1 MHDEPAGFGVTRT
14 MGHMT
19 MIELIK
25 RAALIII
32 ATLAL
37 AVAPAVAQESE
48 LAPEHLALA
57 RKYVDLTDKSDIY
70 AVSLVETAV
79 RTLSTILRT
88 SPDIQDPVNAAI
100 EKTLTA
106 YRDRRS
112 ELMDQFARVYALN
125 FTMNELQEIV
135 TFYETPVGQKLATA
149 NSTLNDSLQSV
160 MEVFRENLGREFFAA
175 VRAELKA
182 NGFDV

>member
-1 MHDEPAGFGVTRT
+1 MHNEPAGVGVTRT
-14 MGHMT
+14 MGART

-25 RAALIII
+25 RAALIVV

-79 RTLSTILRT
+79 RTMQTILKT
-88 SPDIQDPVNAAI
+88 NPDIVEPVDAAI
-100 EKTLTA
+100 TKTLGS
-106 YRDRRS
+106 YKERRS
-112 ELMDQFARVYALN
+112 ELMDEFARVYALN
-125 FTMNELQEIV
+125 FTMEELQEIV

-149 NSTLNDSLQSV
+149 NASLNDSLQRV
-160 MEVFRENLGREFFAA
+160 VRVFQTNLGTEFFAA

-182 NGFDV
+182 NGYDV